1 MFDIEHA
8 HNAYDPK
15 TVWDKHFDEFIVRH
29 YHDGEFGSPEW
40 FNKENI
46 INELGFVD
54 DDGVYRFNFCPCT
67 EVGKERIHEVILSQ
81 WFFSRVWRSRQKGLP
96 TRHDTKLEYVLTY
109 SFNYFGSVVAEM
121 DLWFDKPQAVEGL
134 GFGGALLRG
143 VSDATL
149 SKHVKALVGAGYLE
163 SRKSASPM
171 RDDSRRVVWLS
182 LTEEGRRAF
191 DGHVRALEE
200 IVGPG
205 S

>member
-109 SFNYFGSVVAEM
+109 SFNYLLLLKWICGLISPKRGRAWASV
-121 DLWFDKPQAVEGL
+121 GL
-134 GFGGALLRG
+134 CFAGWHPPHTHGLVCGGLRIWRTPHLGIRIFSMCWPRGG
-143 VSDATL
+143 V
-149 SKHVKALVGAGYLE
+149 
-163 SRKSASPM
+163 M
-171 RDDSRRVVWLS
+171 R
-182 LTEEGRRAF
+182 
-191 DGHVRALEE
+191 
-200 IVGPG
+200 
-205 S
+205 

>member
-121 DLWFDKPQAVEGL
+121 DLWFDKPQGDEGL

-143 VSDATL
+143 VAPAPHPWSGMRWITDEAYPTSGDSDFLDVLAPWWRD
-149 SKHVKALVGAGYLE
+149 ALADFRDVLAA
-163 SRKSASPM
+163 SRK
-171 RDDSRRVVWLS
+171 RIR
-182 LTEEGRRAF
+182 
-191 DGHVRALEE
+191 
-200 IVGPG
+200 
-205 S
+205 

>member
-29 YHDGEFGSPEW
+29 YHDGEFGDPEW

-67 EVGKERIHEVILSQ
+67 EVGRERIHEVILSQ
-81 WFFSRVWRSRQKGLP
+81 WFFSRVWRRRQKGVP
-96 TRHDTKLEYVLTY
+96 TRRDSKLEYVLTY

-121 DLWFDKPQAVEGL
+121 DLWFDKPQGDEGL

-143 VSDATL
+143 VAPAPHPWSGMRWIADMAYPTSGDSDFLDVLAPWWRD
-149 SKHVKALVGAGYLE
+149 ALADFRDVLVA
-163 SRKSASPM
+163 SRK
-171 RDDSRRVVWLS
+171 RV
-182 LTEEGRRAF
+182 R
-191 DGHVRALEE
+191 
-200 IVGPG
+200 
-205 S
+205 